1 MSDRL
6 NFLSGIKRVRC
17 AIAVL
22 AVAAFPQL
30 ASLQPAFA
38 ASHEQII
45 ESCKQAH
52 MEELR
57 TCVRGKV
64 GNPRSVAPGRS

>member
-1 MSDRL
+1 M
-6 NFLSGIKRVRC
+6 RC

-22 AVAAFPQL
+22 AVAALPQL

-52 MEELR
+52 TEELR
-57 TCVRGKV
+57 ICVRGKL